1 VPFNHRTTLSLAVI
15 LAVMLEEKRLEGKPA
30 SQGITGLA
38 ESFEKVAKSAAA
50 AALIFL
56 IFFGCCYKWG
66 EDHGQDAGRQIRLEK
81 GKHILKTL
89 PSGEAVLFWK
99 DDKIIQGGLYGF
111 LTVAVLS
118 TYVVLL
124 FILLK
129 PSPEKR
135 GEWVAFRLRYPN
147 IMSASVGLVLFS
159 LAFRLRFDLAD
170 ATALTV
176 LMVFAACS
184 WRSRS
189 RLAIQIML
197 LVGQALLLSFLY
209 GESRGI
215 ASADFEHYP
224 LVEVRDTGGGVTK
237 GLRLLK
243 TDDSECRFVDS
254 EGREQMI
261 PKAQIRA
268 ISVVPESVPGAK

>member
-1 VPFNHRTTLSLAVI
+1 MPEDKTL
-15 LAVMLEEKRLEGKPA
+15 EDKPA
-30 SQGITGLA
+30 SEGITGLA

-56 IFFGCCYKWG
+56 IVFGCCYKWG
-66 EDHGQDAGRQIRLEK
+66 EDHGLDAGQQVRLEK
-81 GKHILKTL
+81 GKPILQTL

-124 FILLK
+124 FIFRK
-129 PSPEKR
+129 PPPERR
-135 GEWVAFRLRYPN
+135 GAWVAVRLLYPN
-147 IMSASVGLVLFS
+147 IMSAFIGVALFQV
-159 LAFRLRFDLAD
+159 AFRLRFNLAD

-176 LMVFAACS
+176 LVAFAVCS
-184 WRSRS
+184 WLWRS

-197 LVGQALLLSFLY
+197 LLGQALLLSFLF

-215 ASADFEHYP
+215 ASADFEQHYP
-224 LVEVRDTGGGVTK
+224 LVEVLDTGGRVTK

-254 EGREQMI
+254 QGREQMI

>member
-1 VPFNHRTTLSLAVI
+1 MP
-15 LAVMLEEKRLEGKPA
+15 EGKPA

-38 ESFEKVAKSAAA
+38 ESFEKVAKSAGA

-56 IFFGCCYKWG
+56 IVFGCCYKWG
-66 EDHGQDAGRQIRLEK
+66 EDHGQDAGKQIRLEK
-81 GKHILKTL
+81 GKPILKTL
-89 PSGEAVLFWK
+89 PNGEAVLFWK

-124 FILLK
+124 FIFFK
-129 PSPEKR
+129 PPPERR
-135 GEWVAFRLRYPN
+135 GEWVGVTLLFPN
-147 IMSASVGLVLFS
+147 IMSAFIVAALFMVGL
-159 LAFRLRFDLAD
+159 RLRFNLAD

-176 LMVFAACS
+176 SVVFAICS
-184 WRSRS
+184 WRWRS
-189 RLAIQIML
+189 RLAIQIVL

-215 ASADFEHYP
+215 ASADFEQHYP
-224 LVEVRDTGGGVTK
+224 LVEVLDTGGSVTK

-243 TDDSECRFVDS
+243 TGDSEYRFVDS
-254 EGREQMI
+254 QGREQMI

-268 ISVVPESVPGAK
+268 ISLAPESVPGAK

>member
-1 VPFNHRTTLSLAVI
+1 
-15 LAVMLEEKRLEGKPA
+15 MLKDKPA

-56 IFFGCCYKWG
+56 IVFGCCYKWG
-66 EDHGQDAGRQIRLEK
+66 QDRGQDAGQQIRLEK
-81 GKHILKTL
+81 GKPILKPL
-89 PSGEAVLFWK
+89 ASGEAVLFWK

-124 FILLK
+124 FIFFK
-129 PSPEKR
+129 PPVARR
-135 GEWVAFRLRYPN
+135 GEWVAVTLLFPN
-147 IMSASVGLVLFS
+147 IMSAFVVVTLFTSGL
-159 LAFRLRFDLAD
+159 RLAD
-170 ATALTV
+170 ATALM
-176 LMVFAACS
+176 LSLAFAVCS
-184 WRSRS
+184 WRWRS

-197 LVGQALLLSFLY
+197 LVCQALLLSFLY
-209 GESRGI
+209 GERRGI
-215 ASADFEHYP
+215 ASANFDQHYP
-224 LVEVRDTGGGVTK
+224 LVEVLDTGGGVTK

-243 TDDSECRFVDS
+243 TDDSECIFVDS
-254 EGREQMI
+254 YGREQMI

-268 ISVVPESVPGAK
+268 ISVDPGPEPGAK

>member
-1 VPFNHRTTLSLAVI
+1 MP
-15 LAVMLEEKRLEGKPA
+15 EDKPA

-56 IFFGCCYKWG
+56 IVFGCCYKWG
-66 EDHGQDAGRQIRLEK
+66 EDHGQDAGQQIRLEK
-81 GKHILKTL
+81 GKPILRTL
-89 PSGEAVLFWK
+89 PNGEAVLFWK

-118 TYVVLL
+118 TYVVFL
-124 FILLK
+124 IIVGK
-129 PSPEKR
+129 PSPERR
-135 GEWVAFRLRYPN
+135 GVWMAVTLVFPN
-147 IMSASVGLVLFS
+147 IMSAIVAALIIVG
-159 LAFRLRFDLAD
+159 FRLPLNPA
-170 ATALTV
+170 AAIV
-176 LMVFAACS
+176 LLVSVAFAACS
-184 WRSRS
+184 WRWRC

-215 ASADFEHYP
+215 ASADFEQHYP
-224 LVEVRDTGGGVTK
+224 LVEVLDTGGGVTK

-243 TDDSECRFVDS
+243 TGDSEYRFVDS
-254 EGREQMI
+254 QGREQMI

-268 ISVVPESVPGAK
+268 IGLVPESVPGAK